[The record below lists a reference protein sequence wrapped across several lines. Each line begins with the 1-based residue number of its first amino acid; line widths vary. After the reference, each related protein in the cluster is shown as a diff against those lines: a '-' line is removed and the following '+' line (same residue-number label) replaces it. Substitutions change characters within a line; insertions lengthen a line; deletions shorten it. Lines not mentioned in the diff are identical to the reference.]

1 MVPDT
6 KNPPRL
12 GPGGRR
18 TLYSNFRNSA
28 SPPGAGQAVFAAL
41 HSLEAVAMRLHSL
54 IGSQA
59 DIRAQTRVEI
69 SLFGAASFLSL
80 VREPGSRLA
89 RVRGAE
95 PGKQKS
101 RRSDRRASAED
112 RRPVEWADPGH
123 KKSPAPKRP
132 SARFEW
138 SGHEKPAAAGSG
150 AGATTSI

>member
-18 TLYSNFRNSA
+18 TLYSNFGNSA

-69 SLFGAASFLSL
+69 CLFGAAGFLSL

-95 PGKQKS
+95 PGKQKKATE
-101 RRSDRRASAED
+101 DRRASAED
-112 RRPVEWADPGH
+112 RRPVEWTD
-123 KKSPAPKRP
+123 
-132 SARFEW
+132 
-138 SGHEKPAAAGSG
+138 
-150 AGATTSI
+150 